1 MALNTLKCNHLT
13 PLGLKGLIR
22 SVETLNIRW
31 RSLCSPQ
38 TRLCEQMY
46 MYCFPVNS
54 KHAAQVW
61 TASASV
67 PTRDGNQLV
76 WKGTLSCC
84 SFAAEINVF
93 SIEKDGFIKSVL
105 AVVTGTWPVHCRE
118 RRAGKC
124 AKCYFGRVLAQ
135 CFSKPN
141 NAPHFVTEEIALHLI
156 SIYSKTVAQFS
167 GKHKHGK

>member
-22 SVETLNIRW
+22 SVETLSIRW

-38 TRLCEQMY
+38 KKLCEQMY
-46 MYCFPVNS
+46 MYCLPVNS

-84 SFAAEINVF
+84 FFAAEIK
-93 SIEKDGFIKSVL
+93 KDGFIKSVL
-105 AVVTGTWPVHCRE
+105 AVVTGTWPVQCRE
-118 RRAGKC
+118 GRAGTC
-124 AKCYFGRVLAQ
+124 VKCYCGRVLVK

-156 SIYSKTVAQFS
+156 SIYSRTVAQFS
-167 GKHKHGK
+167 GKRKHGK